1 MAKTISL
8 KDSITIYPNRMDN
21 NLKLKRMPKPVV
33 RIKNLLLAILATTVF
48 AGCNDTDTS
57 GGQKFTDTPKEGTIH
72 ISVDESFKP
81 IIDSQIQVFESQH
94 PKAHIIAEYK
104 SEAECFKD
112 LDTDSTRMIIVTRG
126 LTQKEDDYY
135 TKKYLLNPKFGKL
148 AYDAIALVLNNKSK
162 DSLFSVAD
170 IKMMLE
176 GTSPY
181 KYKVVLDGLD
191 ATSTVRFALDS
202 ILKGAPMG
210 KNVQAAKSSEG
221 VIDYVASDPQSVG
234 LVGISWLGKKE
245 DSEQLT
251 FSDKVKLAAM
261 MSTNY
266 PDNPY
271 VYPYQGNIAIAKYPM
286 IRAVYYILKENGAGL
301 GSGFLNFLTS
311 PSKGQLIFKRA
322 YLLPA
327 RLNYDVRKM
336 NVEEEK

>member
-1 MAKTISL
+1 MRYKHTMTNTI
-8 KDSITIYPNRMDN
+8 N
-21 NLKLKRMPKPVV
+21 N
-33 RIKNLLLAILATTVF
+33 IKNLSLAIISATFF
-48 AGCNDTDTS
+48 AGCNDVEPNR
-57 GGQKFTDTPKEGTIH
+57 GPNFTDTPKEGTIH

-94 PKAHIIAEYK
+94 PLAHIIAEYK

-112 LDTDSTRMIIVTRG
+112 LDKDSTRMIIVTRG

-135 TKKYLLNPKFGKL
+135 TNKHLIKPKFGKL

-162 DSLFSVAD
+162 DSLFTVAD
-170 IKMMLE
+170 IKQMLE

-181 KYKVVLDGLD
+181 KYKVVLDGLN
-191 ATSTVRFALDS
+191 ATSTVRYAIDS
-202 ILKGAPMG
+202 ILKGAPLG
-210 KNVQAAKSSEG
+210 KNVQAAKNSEG
-221 VIDYVASDPQSVG
+221 VIDYVASNPQSVG

-245 DSEQLT
+245 DSQQLT

-261 MSTNY
+261 MSLNY
-266 PDNPY
+266 ADSPY

-286 IRAVYYILKENGAGL
+286 IRSVWYILKESGVGL
-301 GSGFLNFLTS
+301 GSGFMNFLTS

-336 NVEEEK
+336 SVQEEK

>member
-1 MAKTISL
+1 MKIKMMAFDRI
-8 KDSITIYPNRMDN
+8 I
-21 NLKLKRMPKPVV
+21 NLAM
-33 RIKNLLLAILATTVF
+33 IFTAATLF
-48 AGCNDTDTS
+48 AGCDDTNN
-57 GGQKFTDTPKEGTIH
+57 GRGQSFTDNPKEGTIH

-112 LDTDSTRMIIVTRG
+112 LDHDSTRMIIVTRG
-126 LTQKEDDYY
+126 LTLKEDEYY
-135 TKKYLLNPKFGKL
+135 QKKYLLKPKYGKL

-170 IKMMLE
+170 IKMMLQ

-181 KYKVVLDGLD
+181 KYKVVLDGLN

-202 ILKGAPMG
+202 ILKGAPLG
-210 KNVQAAKSSEG
+210 PNVQAATSSEG
-221 VIDYVASDPQSVG
+221 VIDYVSKDPQSVG

-251 FSDKVKLAAM
+251 FSDRVKLAAM

-266 PDNPY
+266 AGNPY

-301 GSGFLNFLTS
+301 GSGFMNFLTS

-327 RLNYDVRKM
+327 RLNYEIRNM
-336 NVEEEK
+336 SVEDAK